1 MIGRIG
7 KMKIK
12 NGFVLREIAGQT
24 VVAALGSAAQSF
36 NGMIKLNSTGKLIW
50 ELLEKERD
58 EAQIVEAMLEEY
70 DIDRATVERDV
81 ARVIK
86 TLQEANIL
94 E

>member
-1 MIGRIG
+1 
-7 KMKIK
+7 MKIK
-12 NGFVLREIAGQT
+12 DGFVLREVAGQT
-24 VVAALGSAAQSF
+24 MVVALGSAAQSF

-50 ELLEKERD
+50 ELLSAGRD
-58 EAQIVEAMLEEY
+58 EAQIVDAILEEY